1 MMMKLLARIKRF
13 FFEEKKSDS
22 VVKTPGNQL
31 HANAEITN
39 KLKKLDREDKKR
51 K

>member
-1 MMMKLLARIKRF
+1 MKKLLASLRRF
-13 FFEEKKSDS
+13 FFEEKKGDS

-39 KLKKLDREDKKR
+39 KLKKLNREKKR
-51 K
+51 TKQ

>member
-1 MMMKLLARIKRF
+1 MMKKLLARIKGF
-13 FFEEKKSDS
+13 FFEEKKTDS

-39 KLKKLDREDKKR
+39 KLKKLDREEKK